1 MHLDLSVGDGP
12 QHSRFETWR
21 AAIFDTLAISAQL
34 LPDHAGR
41 FHARFSARSSGPLL
55 NCRFDSDGFHATRQ
69 AREIAHRQW
78 DGYRIYR
85 ESSAGVRFRISGQD
99 VTTAAGD
106 LLIAD
111 ADALFEA
118 WPTDRYSDESWLLP
132 KKMVDPHLPGL
143 GRPLLM
149 RLSGRDGVQAL
160 AASYLETLTQNWDH
174 IPETTMTPVAGTLA
188 RLIGIACGSA
198 AEEHPDAVRA
208 GRLVEA
214 KRYIDRHLADRDLSP
229 ASLAA
234 ALGIAVRTLHLLFE
248 PSGTSFARYVLR
260 RRLEECRAALL
271 ANPARPVTD
280 IAFAWGF
287 GSLSSF
293 YSAFQTAFGMSPSEV
308 RATSRDTQ
316 AS

>member
-1 MHLDLSVGDGP
+1 MHLDLSVDDAP
-12 QHSRFETWR
+12 EHARFEMWR
-21 AAIFDTLAISAQL
+21 AAIFDTLAISAQP
-34 LPDHAGR
+34 LPDHMGR
-41 FHARFSARSSGPLL
+41 FRANFTARSSGPLL

-69 AREIAHRQW
+69 ASEIAHRQW

-85 ESSAGVRFRISGQD
+85 ESSAGVRFRIAGQD
-99 VTTAAGD
+99 MTTAAGD
-106 LLIAD
+106 LLVAD

-132 KKMVDPHLPGL
+132 KQLVDPHLPAL
-143 GRPLLM
+143 GRPLLV

-160 AASYLETLTQNWDH
+160 AAGYLETLTQNWDH

-198 AEEHPDAVRA
+198 AEEQPDAVSA

-214 KRYIDRHLADRDLSP
+214 KRHIDRHLADRDLSP
-229 ASLAA
+229 ASVAA
-234 ALGIAVRTLHLLFE
+234 ALGISVRTLHLVFE
-248 PSGTSFARYVLR
+248 PSGASFARYVLR
-260 RRLEECRAALL
+260 RRLEECHAALL
-271 ANPARPVTD
+271 DNPTRPVTD

-293 YSAFQTAFGMSPSEV
+293 YSAFQAAFSMSPSEV
-308 RATSRDTQ
+308 RAASRGRQ
-316 AS
+316 